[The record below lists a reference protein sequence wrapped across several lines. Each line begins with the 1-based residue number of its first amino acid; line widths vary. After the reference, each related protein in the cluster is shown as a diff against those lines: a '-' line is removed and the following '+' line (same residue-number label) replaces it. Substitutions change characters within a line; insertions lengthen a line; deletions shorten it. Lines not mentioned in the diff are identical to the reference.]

1 MVSGVASDS
10 TVNCTEQ
17 ELKFWDATHTH
28 THMVSECPDIAGNEK
43 GNEEFGYLHE
53 KL

>member
-28 THMVSECPDIAGNEK
+28 IWLASAQILLATKK